1 MGGGKDVG
9 GDKKER
15 GRIEQTGNTSGL
27 ELVHILHTGLRAR
40 DTSAGWKDN
49 LQLSDQKATI
59 DAIHIIN

>member
-27 ELVHILHTGLRAR
+27 ELVHILHTDLRVC
-40 DTSAGWKDN
+40 DGSA
-49 LQLSDQKATI
+49 S
-59 DAIHIIN
+59 